1 MSAGGTQ
8 NLKTIKK
15 KKGREKTLEEI
26 VQELNFPELTVGDIK
41 LKIKTTT
48 TRYTAELAGVI
59 KSERNNENK
68 PLSCFS
74 DSATKL
80 LIQEKI
86 EK

>member
-1 MSAGGTQ
+1 MQ
-8 NLKTIKK
+8 K
-15 KKGREKTLEEI
+15 
-26 VQELNFPELTVGDIK
+26 LNFPELTLGDIK
-41 LKIKTTT
+41 LKIKTIS
-48 TRYTAELAGVI
+48 TRYTAELAEII
-59 KSERNNENK
+59 KSERNNASK